1 MSGIEIIGFIISI
14 LSLLFLFFKN
24 RHDTRYREEHPQ
36 EFQKRELMEENDEEE
51 EHVRELMQH
60 LTGQRKERRK
70 PASLPPPPAPRKTE
84 RPKIATFSEF
94 DDYHLVSPIE
104 TRKIHSP
111 IENRKLKSK
120 LATRE
125 ITSKLTPLTHHHHD
139 EKELVGP
146 SKARKAISRLSRLP
160 DIVIYT
166 EILSPPKSLRP
177 D

>member
-1 MSGIEIIGFIISI
+1 MSGIEIIGFIVSI

-24 RHDTRYREEHPQ
+24 RYDTRYREEHPEQ
-36 EFQKRELMEENDEEE
+36 FNNKELIEENHEEE
-51 EHVRELMQH
+51 EHIRELMQN
-60 LTGQRKERRK
+60 LTGQRKERRQ
-70 PASLPPPPAPRKTE
+70 PASLPPPQAPRKTE

-104 TRKIHSP
+104 KRQLHSA
-111 IENRKLKSK
+111 IEGRKLKSK
-120 LATRE
+120 LANRE
-125 ITSKLTPLTHHHHD
+125 ITSKLASLTHHHD
-139 EKELVGP
+139 EKEIVAP
-146 SKARKAISRLSRLP
+146 SRARKAISRLSHLP